1 MTKPKK
7 NKRKLAKKLLHKY
20 RLVVLNEET
29 FEEKFAV
36 KLTRLNV
43 FVIVSVLAILLVF
56 STTLLIAFSP
66 LKEYIPGYSS
76 TALRKKA
83 TKLNYKVDS
92 LEQVIVLNE
101 QYFESIKRVLK
112 GDVSKV

>member
-1 MTKPKK
+1 MAKSKK
-7 NKRKLAKKLLHKY
+7 NKKRFTKKLLHKY

-29 FEEKFAV
+29 FEEKFAI

-43 FVIVSVLAILLVF
+43 FVIVSMLAIFLIF
-56 STTLLIAFSP
+56 STTLLIAFTP

-76 TALRKKA
+76 TALKKKA
-83 TKLNYKVDS
+83 TILNYKVDS

-101 QYFESIKRVLK
+101 QYF
-112 GDVSKV
+112 